1 MLRLLSLVMLVA
13 SASIIGWFVI
23 EDPSSST
30 INHNVSPIESVIE
43 TDNTSVLIDNLAQE
57 DKAQTQAPS
66 AQPNQPNANE
76 WLARLSALE
85 GTALSQEIEAFW
97 QHCLELSNCEMQLV
111 SLKSLMTDSGY
122 FLLANYPQL
131 KQQWHDSL
139 GTLELNQLARLA
151 DKIVEFKRE
160 AEVIWGQQAE
170 TIFSDQFAAYDF
182 ALDSQALAD
191 ISPDDYLAEFESLTQ
206 RWQQNATSVGLDGD
220 VATFE
225 TAVSL
230 IPASYSQQQR
240 DAVVNQLAATY
251 LSSEQINEI
260 STRKQQV
267 KDQQQEVQDYQSQL
281 SALKSSL
288 SQQRTSTYSA
298 MTDSDWMA
306 YYNEQI
312 SQFRVDF
319 FNSK

>member
-1 MLRLLSLVMLVA
+1 MLRLLALVMLVA

-30 INHNVSPIESVIE
+30 MNHNVSPVESVVE
-43 TDNTSVLIDNLAQE
+43 TARTPPPIDNLAQE
-57 DKAQTQAPS
+57 DKAQIQARS
-66 AQPNQPNANE
+66 AQPNQPNASE
-76 WLARLSALE
+76 WVARLSALE
-85 GTALSQEIEAFW
+85 GTALSQELEAFW
-97 QHCLELSNCEMQLV
+97 QHCLELNNCEVQLV

-139 GTLELNQLARLA
+139 GTLELNQLATLA
-151 DKIVEFKRE
+151 DKIAEFKRE
-160 AEVIWGQQAE
+160 AEAIWGQKAE
-170 TIFSDQFAAYDF
+170 TIFADQFAAYDF

-191 ISPDDYLAEFESLTQ
+191 ISPDDYLAEFQSLTQ
-206 RWQQNATSVGLDGD
+206 RWQQNSASVGLDGD

-260 STRKQQV
+260 STRQQQV
-267 KDQQQEVQDYQSQL
+267 KEQQQEVKDYQSQL

-312 SQFRVDF
+312 SQFRIDF

>member
-1 MLRLLSLVMLVA
+1 MLRLLALVMLVA
-13 SASIIGWFVI
+13 SASIIGSFVI

-30 INHNVSPIESVIE
+30 MNHNVNSVESVVE
-43 TDNTSVLIDNLAQE
+43 AARTPPPIDNLAQE

-76 WLARLSALE
+76 WVARLSVLE
-85 GTALSQEIEAFW
+85 GTALSQELEAFW
-97 QHCLELSNCEMQLV
+97 QHCLELNNCEMQLV

-151 DKIVEFKRE
+151 DKIAEFKRQAE
-160 AEVIWGQQAE
+160 AIWGQQAE
-170 TIFSDQFAAYDF
+170 TIFADQFAAYDF

-191 ISPDDYLAEFESLTQ
+191 ISPDDYIAEFESLTQ

-260 STRKQQV
+260 STRQQQV

-288 SQQRTSTYSA
+288 SQQRSSTYSA

>member
-1 MLRLLSLVMLVA
+1 MLRLLALVMLVA

-23 EDPSSST
+23 EDPSSSAM
-30 INHNVSPIESVIE
+30 NHNVNPVASAVE
-43 TDNTSVLIDNLAQE
+43 TVRTPPPIDNLAQE
-57 DKAQTQAPS
+57 DKAQTQARS

-76 WLARLSALE
+76 WVARLSALK
-85 GTALSQEIEAFW
+85 GTALSQELKAFW
-97 QHCLELSNCEMQLV
+97 QHCLELNNCEMQLV

-151 DKIVEFKRE
+151 DKIAEFKRE
-160 AEVIWGQQAE
+160 AEAIWGQQAE
-170 TIFSDQFAAYDF
+170 TIFADQFAAYDF

-191 ISPDDYLAEFESLTQ
+191 ISPDDYLAQFQSLTK
-206 RWQQNATSVGLDGD
+206 RWQQNSASVGLDGD

-260 STRKQQV
+260 STRQQQV

-312 SQFRVDF
+312 S
-319 FNSK
+319 

>member
-206 RWQQNATSVGLDGD
+206 RWQQNATSVGLDGY

>member
-23 EDPSSST
+23 EGPSSST
-30 INHNVSPIESVIE
+30 MNHNVSPVESAIDKE
-43 TDNTSVLIDNLAQE
+43 NASLPIDNLAQQ
-57 DKAQTQAPS
+57 DKAPTQAPS
-66 AQPNQPNANE
+66 AQPNQPNVNE
-76 WLARLSALE
+76 WVARLSALE
-85 GTALSQEIEAFW
+85 GTALSQELEAFW
-97 QHCLELSNCEMQLV
+97 QHCLELNNCEMQLV

-131 KQQWHDSL
+131 KQQWHDRL
-139 GTLELNQLARLA
+139 GNLELNQLATLA
-151 DKIVEFKRE
+151 DKITEFKRE
-160 AEVIWGQQAE
+160 AEAIWGQQAE
-170 TIFSDQFAAYDF
+170 TIFADQFAAYDF

-191 ISPDDYLAEFESLTQ
+191 ISPDDYLAEFQSLTQ
-206 RWQQNATSVGLDGD
+206 RWQQNSASVGLDGD

-260 STRKQQV
+260 STRQQQV
-267 KDQQQEVQDYQSQL
+267 KEQQQEVKDYQSQL

-312 SQFRVDF
+312 SQFRIDF

>member
-1 MLRLLSLVMLVA
+1 MLRLLSLIMLVA

-23 EDPSSST
+23 EVPSSST
-30 INHNVSPIESVIE
+30 MNHNVNPVESVVE
-43 TDNTSVLIDNLAQE
+43 AARTPPPIDNLAQG
-57 DKAQTQAPS
+57 DKAQTPS

-76 WLARLSALE
+76 WVARLSGLE
-85 GTALSQEIEAFW
+85 GAALSQELEAFW

-111 SLKSLMTDSGY
+111 SLKSLMTESGY

-139 GTLELNQLARLA
+139 GTLELNQLATLA
-151 DKIVEFKRE
+151 DKIAEFKRQ
-160 AEVIWGQQAE
+160 AQVICGQKAE
-170 TIFSDQFAAYDF
+170 TIFADQFAAYDF

-191 ISPDDYLAEFESLTQ
+191 ISPDDYLAQFQSLTQ
-206 RWQQNATSVGLDGD
+206 RWQQNSASVGLDGD

-260 STRKQQV
+260 STRQQQV

-298 MTDSDWMA
+298 MTDSDWMV

-319 FNSK
+319 FKSK

>member
-13 SASIIGWFVI
+13 SASIIGSFVI

-30 INHNVSPIESVIE
+30 MNHNVNSVESVVE
-43 TDNTSVLIDNLAQE
+43 AARTPPPIDNLAQE

-76 WLARLSALE
+76 WVARLSVLE

-191 ISPDDYLAEFESLTQ
+191 TAPDDYLAEFESLTQ